1 MANCLWHKKQGGT
14 IMNYYIADTHFDH
27 KNIIAFDNRP
37 FFTLTEMNNT
47 LIENWNNKVSKTD
60 TVFILGDF
68 CWSKEDRWI
77 EILSQLQGSKVL
89 IQGNHDLK
97 QMSATLKHKFQ
108 DIVAYKE
115 ITDNG
120 RKVIMSHYPIPFYKS
135 DYNNKVY
142 HLYGHVHNTVEEK
155 YLQELKQQILK
166 TDIRETGRHT
176 GQYFNCWCGFY
187 NYTPVR
193 LDEILDKWKDKEQ
206 SSQ

>member
-1 MANCLWHKKQGGT
+1 
-14 IMNYYIADTHFDH
+14 MNYYIADTHFDH

>member
-77 EILSQLQGSKVL
+77 EILSQLQGSKIL

-108 DIVAYKE
+108 DIAAYKE

-187 NYTPVR
+187 NYTPVS

>member
-1 MANCLWHKKQGGT
+1 
-14 IMNYYIADTHFDH
+14 MNYYIADTHFDH

-37 FFTLTEMNNT
+37 FFTLAEMNNT

-77 EILSQLQGSKVL
+77 EILSQLQGSKIL

-97 QMSATLKHKFQ
+97 QMSAALKHKFQ
-108 DIVAYKE
+108 DIAAYKE